1 MTKLIVY
8 DLDGT
13 LIDSA
18 KIVASVLNQMR
29 TEIGLEDLE
38 VEQLVP
44 WLSMGGEDL
53 VANALGLPVQGI
65 EPHLIDFRKRYS
77 EIDTPKDSIY
87 PGTKEALSHFA
98 NSGYQLAVCTNKPR
112 ALAEKV
118 LKETQLHDY
127 FGHMNAG
134 GDLPHKKPH
143 PQTLLSCLE
152 FFGVSS
158 SDVILVGDSTV
169 DQSLGRAT
177 NVAFVQYLPG
187 YDDGIE
193 LANPLMKIDH
203 HGKLE
208 NLLLDLNKQGNS

>member
-1 MTKLIVY
+1 MVKLIIY

-18 KIVASVLNQMR
+18 IIVARVLNQMR
-29 TEIGLEDLE
+29 TERRLDYLE

-53 VANALGLPVQGI
+53 VANALELPVQGI
-65 EPHLIDFRKRYS
+65 ERYLVDFRKRYY
-77 EIDTPKDSIY
+77 EMDTPSDSIY
-87 PGTKEALSHFA
+87 PGAKEALSHFA
-98 NSGYQLAVCTNKPR
+98 NLGYQLAICTNKPR
-112 ALAEKV
+112 LLAEKV

-127 FGHMNAG
+127 FGHINAG

-152 FFGVSS
+152 FFGIDS
-158 SDVILVGDSTV
+158 SDAILVGDSTV
-169 DQSLGRAT
+169 DQSLGEST

-193 LANPLMKIDH
+193 LCDIRMRIDH
-203 HGKLE
+203 HQKLK

>member
-1 MTKLIVY
+1 MVKLIIY

-18 KIVASVLNQMR
+18 KIVAGTLNQIR
-29 TEIGLEDLE
+29 AERGLEHLKA
-38 VEQLVP
+38 EQLVP

-53 VANALGLPVQGI
+53 VANALGLPVQCI
-65 EPHLIDFRKRYS
+65 EPHLMDFRKRYS
-77 EIDTPKDSIY
+77 EIDTPMDSIY
-87 PGTKEALSHFA
+87 PGVREALNHFA
-98 NSGYQLAVCTNKPR
+98 KSGYQLAVCTNKPR

-127 FGHMNAG
+127 FGYMNAG

-152 FFGVSS
+152 FFGVGSR
-158 SDVILVGDSTV
+158 DAILVGDSTV
-169 DQSLGRAT
+169 DLNLGGTT

-208 NLLLDLNKQGNS
+208 NLLLSLNK